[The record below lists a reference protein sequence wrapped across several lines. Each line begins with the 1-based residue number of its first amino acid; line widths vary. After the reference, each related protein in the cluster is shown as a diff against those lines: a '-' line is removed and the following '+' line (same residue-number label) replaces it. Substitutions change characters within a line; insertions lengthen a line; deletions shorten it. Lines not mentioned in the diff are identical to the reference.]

1 MRIALI
7 ADELTTAA
15 LRPEAS
21 IKPIT
26 PLNYKIVLGLWKPDI
41 LFVESAW
48 KGHRDRLKFKIAS
61 YPAHPKRDNSVL
73 QKIVKYAKKIGIPTV
88 FWNKE
93 DGVHFDRFIESARLF
108 DHIFTVDENC
118 VPKYREVVGPE
129 VTVNTLM
136 FAVQPL
142 IHNFTGFHFKYH
154 RADFVGSYSHHIHDR
169 RREWQDMLFQ
179 AASESGLGLTIF
191 DRNSSRKSSDYR
203 YPKLPDQEVRA
214 SITSAQTAQ
223 VYKDHLVS
231 FNVNTVEG
239 SGTMFSRRLVEILAC
254 GGIVVTN
261 PTIAVERYFKD
272 YCHVVHDKEELL
284 LLVKRLQEGPSRED
298 LQRAE
303 AGAKYVLA
311 EHTWA
316 HRLQEIREVVG
327 IHR

>member
-7 ADELTTAA
+7 ADALTTAA
-15 LRPEAS
+15 LRPEAR
-21 IKPIT
+21 IKPVT
-26 PLNYKIVLGLWKPDI
+26 PLNYKIVLRLWKPDI

-48 KGHRDRLKFKIAS
+48 QGHKNRLKFKVAS
-61 YPAHPKRDNSVL
+61 YPDHPKRNNRVL

-93 DGVHFDRFIESARLF
+93 DGVHFDRFIDSARLF

-118 VPKYREVVGPE
+118 IPKYREVVGPD

-142 IHNFTGFHFKYH
+142 IHNFTGSHHKEH

-169 RREWQDMLFQ
+169 RREWQDMFFQ
-179 AASESGLGLTIF
+179 AASESGLGLTVF
-191 DRNSSRKSSDYR
+191 DRNSNRKSSDYR
-203 YPKLPDQEVRA
+203 YPELPDQEVRPA
-214 SITSAQTAQ
+214 ITSAQTAK
-223 VYKDHLVS
+223 VYKEYLVS
-231 FNVNTVEG
+231 INVNTIEG

-254 GGIVVTN
+254 GGIAVTN

-272 YCHVVHDKEELL
+272 YCHVVHDKEESLL
-284 LLVKRLQEGPSRED
+284 LFKRLQEGPSRED